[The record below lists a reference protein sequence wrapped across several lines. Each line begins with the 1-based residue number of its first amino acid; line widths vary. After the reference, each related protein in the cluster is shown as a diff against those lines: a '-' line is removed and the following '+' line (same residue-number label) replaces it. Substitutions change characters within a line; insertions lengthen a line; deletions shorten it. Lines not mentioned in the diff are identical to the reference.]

1 MRHRAM
7 HNADMDNDVRDPVVM
22 AARQQDPSFKILHAG
37 LKAHLAT

>member
-1 MRHRAM
+1 MRQQAM
-7 HNADMDNDVRDPVVM
+7 HHADVDKDVRGPVVV

>member
-1 MRHRAM
+1 MRYRAM
-7 HNADMDNDVRDPVVM
+7 HNADVDNDVRDFVPI